1 MSGKH
6 VTDPRPSRR
15 AFLKTCALGLPAL
28 GLAGRAV
35 SEPAPEPS
43 APPRRPLVVST
54 WNHGLA
60 ANDAAW
66 AILAR
71 DGHALDAVESGVRVS
86 EADPTVDS
94 VGYGG
99 LPDRDGHVTLDACI
113 MDDRHR
119 CGSVV
124 FLEHIKHP
132 TSVARRVMEHT
143 PHIVLAGAG
152 ALQFALEQG
161 FQKENLLTPKAAA
174 AWKAWLA
181 QQRPGPTGGHDT
193 IGMLAIDAQGR
204 LSGACTTSGLA
215 FKMHGRVGDS
225 PLIGAGLYV
234 DNDVGG
240 ACATGLGE
248 AVIRTAGSFLIV
260 ELMRRGQSPAAACRE
275 AVARV
280 VAHSPDDGSLQVG
293 FVAVDRHGQVGA
305 HSVRPGFQIAVH
317 DASGNRL
324 VDAASWH

>member
-1 MSGKH
+1 MSE
-6 VTDPRPSRR
+6 PENLRRSRR
-15 AFLKTCALGLPAL
+15 AFLKTCALGLPAI
-28 GLAGRAV
+28 GLASRA
-35 SEPAPEPS
+35 PAQETRTQS
-43 APPRRPLVVST
+43 AAAPRSPLVVST

-60 ANDAAW
+60 ANTAAW
-66 AILAR
+66 AVLAQ
-71 DGHALDAVESGVRVS
+71 GGSALDAVESGVRVT
-86 EADPTVDS
+86 EADPAVDS

-113 MDDRHR
+113 MDDRGQ

-132 TSVARRVMEHT
+132 TSVARRVMEST
-143 PHIVLAGAG
+143 PHIVLAGKG
-152 ALQFALEQG
+152 ALEFALAQG
-161 FQKENLLTPKAAA
+161 FVSENLLTPKAEA
-174 AWKAWLA
+174 AWKEWRARQENLPA
-181 QQRPGPTGGHDT
+181 RGHDT
-193 IGMLAIDAQGR
+193 IGMLAIDAAGH

-234 DNDVGG
+234 DNDVGA

-248 AVIRTAGSFLIV
+248 AVIRVAGSFLIV
-260 ELMRRGQSPAAACRE
+260 ELMRRGQSPAAACRA

-280 VAHSPDDGSLQVG
+280 LQRTPDDGSLQVG
-293 FVAVDRHGQVGA
+293 FLAIDRHGDIGA
-305 HSVRPGFQIAVH
+305 CSVRPGFQIAVH

-324 VDAASWH
+324 VDVAPWH